1 MTRVEALLNALEL
14 QVDVGRRLGVEH
26 LELPSSCDGWT
37 VRDVMSHS
45 IGVTRKF
52 TDFAS
57 GATDEP
63 HAPPGDQIGADHRA
77 ALRRSAGSAT
87 TAWGSVDMTRSWRL
101 PFGTFSADTTAG
113 INLFDVLA
121 HTWDIAAAV
130 DVDLDE
136 DDDLWLAGLD
146 AAQSVIGPH
155 RDPQHYGPEVSPD
168 GTARPMVR
176 FLAYL
181 GRSAEHP

>member
-1 MTRVEALLNALEL
+1 VTRVEALLDALEL
-14 QVDVGRRLGVEH
+14 QVDVGRRVCVEH
-26 LELPSSCDGWT
+26 LELASPCTGWT

-63 HAPPGDQIGADHRA
+63 RAPPGDHVGSDHRA
-77 ALRRSAGSAT
+77 ALRQSADSAT
-87 TAWGSVDMTRSWRL
+87 IAWGSVVMRRSCRL
-101 PFGTFSADTTAG
+101 PFGTFSADTAAG

-121 HTWDIAAAV
+121 HTWDIATAI
-130 DVDLDE
+130 DVGLDE
-136 DDDLWLAGLD
+136 DDELWLAGLD
-146 AAQSVIGPH
+146 TAQSVIGAD
-155 RDPQHYGPEVSPD
+155 RDPQHYAPEVSLH
-168 GTARPMVR
+168 GTARSMVR
-176 FLAYL
+176 FLAYI